1 MQAPA
6 EKRVACQVFATH
18 SETGSSLSRRHGAG
32 AERIGPAHEQAARQ
46 NTYGSFQGAHM
57 DVHLEHLYILAGQ
70 ERRCEGD
77 DGGIVAAQDL

>member
-1 MQAPA
+1 MDPF
-6 EKRVACQVFATH
+6 K
-18 SETGSSLSRRHGAG
+18 
-32 AERIGPAHEQAARQ
+32 
-46 NTYGSFQGAHM
+46 GAHM